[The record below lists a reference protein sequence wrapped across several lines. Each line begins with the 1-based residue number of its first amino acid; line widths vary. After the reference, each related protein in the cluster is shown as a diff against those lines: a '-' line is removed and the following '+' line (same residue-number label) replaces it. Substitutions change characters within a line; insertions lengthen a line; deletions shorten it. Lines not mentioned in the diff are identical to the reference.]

1 MPKVSV
7 VMSVYNGERFLR
19 QAVDSILNQ
28 AFPDFEFIV
37 VDDGSTDGTAEILS
51 GYAKADARLC
61 VVTQENRGLVKS
73 LNRAIGMAQGE
84 YIARMDAD
92 DVSMPERLAVQV
104 RWLDMH
110 PQIAV
115 LGTRYNEIDESGQVI
130 RRGNRYVGST
140 LVKRALL
147 QGNSSVFCHGSV
159 MFRRTCF
166 EHVGGYREQFENAA
180 EDYDLW
186 LRMSEHYELDNT
198 ADTLYQHRLRL
209 DSLSFEYFLPYQRG
223 AAFAL
228 ECAHRRRS
236 GLSELSFPSVDLP
249 PSRREM
255 GKYHLRMG
263 TVFLQFGH
271 VKKARA
277 ELRKAIEQ
285 FPSNPYP
292 WILWLGSLLGSS
304 VMRRLIPLGQDLF
317 LVLPVLRRPLTPFRT

>member
-1 MPKVSV
+1 MSKVSV

-19 QAVDSILNQ
+19 QAIDSILNQ
-28 AFPDFEFIV
+28 TFPDFEFII

-51 GYAKADARLC
+51 SYAKAAPRLR
-61 VVTQENRGLVKS
+61 VVTQQNRGLIKS
-73 LNRAIGMAQGE
+73 LNRAIGMARGE

-92 DVSMPERLAVQV
+92 DVSMPERLVVQV

-115 LGTRYNEIDESGQVI
+115 LGTRYDEIDENSRVV
-130 RRGNRYVGST
+130 RRGNRYIGSAT
-140 LVKRALL
+140 VERALL

-159 MFRRTCF
+159 MFRRMCF
-166 EHVGGYREQFENAA
+166 EHVGGYREQFRHT

-186 LRMSEHYELDNT
+186 LRMAEHYELDNIGE
-198 ADTLYQHRLRL
+198 TLYQHRLRL
-209 DSLSFEYFLPYQRG
+209 DSVSFEYFLQQQRG
-223 AAFAL
+223 ADFAL
-228 ECAHRRRS
+228 ECARLRRS
-236 GLSELSFPSVDLP
+236 GLPEPPFPPVDLP

-255 GKYHLRMG
+255 GEYHLRMG
-263 TVFLQFGH
+263 TVFLQLGH
-271 VKKARA
+271 PKKARA

-317 LVLPVLRRPLTPFRT
+317 LVFPVLRRPLTPFRT

>member
-19 QAVDSILNQ
+19 QAVESILDQ
-28 AFPDFEFIV
+28 TLTDFEFIV

-51 GYAKADARLC
+51 SYAEADPRLRII
-61 VVTQENRGLVKS
+61 TQENRGLIQS
-73 LNRAIGMAQGE
+73 LNRAIGAAQGE
-84 YIARMDAD
+84 YMARMDAD
-92 DVSMPERLAVQV
+92 DISMPERLTVQV
-104 RWLDMH
+104 RWLDSH
-110 PQIAV
+110 PQVAM
-115 LGTRYNEIDESGQVI
+115 LGTRYDEIDEHGKVV
-130 RRGNRYVGST
+130 RRGNRYVGSA
-140 LVKRALL
+140 LVERALL
-147 QGNSSVFCHGSV
+147 QGNFSVFCHGSV

-166 EHVGGYREQFENAA
+166 EHIGGYREQFKHA

-186 LRMSEHYELDNT
+186 LRMAEHYELDNL
-198 ADTLYQHRLRL
+198 AETLYQHRLRL
-209 DSLSFEYFLPYQRG
+209 DSVSFEHFLQQQRG

-228 ECAHRRRS
+228 ECARRRRS
-236 GLSELSFPSVDLP
+236 GLPEPSFPLTDLP

-255 GKYHLRMG
+255 GEYHLRVG
-263 TVFLQFGH
+263 TVFLQLGH
-271 VKKARA
+271 ITKARA

-317 LVLPVLRRPLTPFRT
+317 LIFPVLRRPLTPSGT

>member
-19 QAVDSILNQ
+19 QAVESILNQ
-28 AFPDFEFIV
+28 TFTDFEFIV
-37 VDDGSTDGTAEILS
+37 VNDGSTDGTAEILAD
-51 GYAKADARLC
+51 YAVADPRLRLI
-61 VVTQENRGLVKS
+61 TQENRGLIKA
-73 LNRAIGMAQGE
+73 LNRAIGVARGE

-92 DVSMPERLAVQV
+92 DISMTERLAIQV
-104 RWLDMH
+104 SWLDAR

-115 LGTRYNEIDESGQVI
+115 LGARFDEIDESGRVI

-140 LVKRALL
+140 LVERALL
-147 QGNSSVFCHGSV
+147 QGNTSVFCHGSV

-186 LRMSEHYELDNT
+186 LRMAEHYELDNI
-198 ADTLYQHRLRL
+198 AETLYQHRLRL
-209 DSLSFEYFLPYQRG
+209 DSVSFEYFLQYQRG

-228 ECAHRRRS
+228 ECARRRRS
-236 GLSELSFPSVDLP
+236 GLPELSFPPMDLP

-255 GKYHLRMG
+255 GEYHLRMG
-263 TVFLQFGH
+263 TVFLQLGR

-317 LVLPVLRRPLTPFRT
+317 LIFPVLRRPLMLSRS

>member
-1 MPKVSV
+1 MPGISV

-19 QAVDSILNQ
+19 QAVDSIFNQ
-28 AFPDFEFIV
+28 TFSDFEFIV

-51 GYAKADARLC
+51 SYARADSRLC

-73 LNRAIGMAQGE
+73 LNRAIGMARGE

-92 DVSMPERLAVQV
+92 DISMPERLAIQV
-104 RWLDMH
+104 RWLDAH

-115 LGTRYNEIDESGQVI
+115 LGTRYDEIDESGRVI
-130 RRGNRYVGST
+130 RRGNRYAGST
-140 LVKRALL
+140 LVERALL

-166 EHVGGYREQFENAA
+166 EHIGGYREQFKNAA

-186 LRMSEHYELDNT
+186 LRMAERYELDNIVE
-198 ADTLYQHRLRL
+198 TLYQHRLRL
-209 DSLSFEYFLPYQRG
+209 DSVSFEYFLQYQRG

-228 ECAHRRRS
+228 ECARRRRS
-236 GLSELSFPSVDLP
+236 GLSEPPFPPVDLP

-255 GKYHLRMG
+255 GEYHLRMG

-317 LVLPVLRRPLTPFRT
+317 LIFPVLRRPLMLSRP

>member
-1 MPKVSV
+1 MAKVSV

-19 QAVDSILNQ
+19 QAVDSVLNQ
-28 AFPDFEFIV
+28 TLPDFEFIV
-37 VDDGSTDGTAEILS
+37 VDDGSTNGTAEILS
-51 GYAKADARLC
+51 GYAEADPRLC
-61 VVTQENRGLVKS
+61 VVTQENQGLIKS
-73 LNRAIGMAQGE
+73 LNRAVGMARGE

-92 DVSMPERLAVQV
+92 DISLPERLAIQV
-104 RWLDMH
+104 CRLDAH

-115 LGTRYNEIDESGQVI
+115 LGTRYDEIDESGQVI

-140 LVKRALL
+140 LVERALL

-159 MFRRTCF
+159 MFRRACF
-166 EHVGGYREQFENAA
+166 EHVEGYREQFRHA

-186 LRMSEHYELDNT
+186 LRMAEHYELDNV
-198 ADTLYQHRLRL
+198 AETLYQHRLRL
-209 DSLSFEYFLPYQRG
+209 DSVSFEYFLQQQRG

-236 GLSELSFPSVDLP
+236 GLPELPFPLMDLP

-255 GKYHLRMG
+255 GAYHLRMG
-263 TVFLQFGH
+263 TVLLQFGH

-277 ELRKAIEQ
+277 ELKKAIEQ
-285 FPSNPYP
+285 FPANPYP

-317 LVLPVLRRPLTPFRT
+317 LVFAVLRRPLIPFRT